1 MDFIMVKTCTLTP
14 TVTSNLT
21 LHWTLTRSYHFTKM
35 HCSSSYNCRKNS
47 FSDYMWRV
55 QRILTINNPC
65 CTGLELEFCVKKF
78 VIRHL
83 ENSFDSGV
91 CENTFVF
98 KKSTGENNR
107 YLDKSPRKIYERNSF
122 SAEWNVAQQFVTG
135 TSHSGVSSTSLPTA
149 LARSWIGKDGAQPDQ
164 GAQLPWKNIDAHFR
178 SSEDWTYKLRHERHL
193 LLPLRHYI
201 EALWLIVKN
210 LEWLNVLLE
219 IFSPPNNQ

>member
-1 MDFIMVKTCTLTP
+1 
-14 TVTSNLT
+14 
-21 LHWTLTRSYHFTKM
+21 M

-55 QRILTINNPC
+55 QRILTVNNPC

-149 LARSWIGKDGAQPDQ
+149 LAEAELGRMELYLIREHSYYGRTLTHTFAV
-164 GAQLPWKNIDAHFR
+164 AR
-178 SSEDWTYKLRHERHL
+178 
-193 LLPLRHYI
+193 I
-201 EALWLIVKN
+201 EPT
-210 LEWLNVLLE
+210 
-219 IFSPPNNQ
+219 S